1 MDLNTASRAY
11 YGRLILSKKERI
23 FAVWIREA
31 RRIFGPEIKQL
42 LLENRMLAL
51 LDVVAEALGTD
62 DPTPFS
68 VQDEV
73 ERATEHG
80 FLRAE
85 QGFDAGQVV
94 GEFRAFRQAIRDV
107 CIEEGM
113 PLTEE
118 ARLIIE
124 EVIDSAAAVG
134 LSRFSEKQTDII
146 KEEDA
151 RQLAFLVH
159 DFRTPLG
166 AIALAVADV
175 IETLPPE
182 AKTPETLEAL
192 DTIDRNAAHLAV
204 AMEKAMRELADVIS
218 GVGKLE
224 ITEVRLFDSV
234 ANVMEQLKIL
244 ARAKQVI
251 LSNRVDP
258 SVVVAA
264 SQDALHRVLM
274 NLIGNALRYTRAG
287 EITVTSSEK
296 GDEIETVVQD
306 TGSGIIPE
314 KLARIFEPGEKESG
328 SPGMGFG
335 LAIAKSL
342 IDLQGG
348 RIRIKSAVNKGT
360 AVIFTLPRLQ

>member
-1 MDLNTASRAY
+1 MDLNTVSRAY
-11 YGRLILSKKERI
+11 YGRLILSKKARI
-23 FAVWIREA
+23 FAVWIQEA

-42 LLENRMLAL
+42 LLENRMFAL
-51 LDVVAEALGTD
+51 LDVVAEALGTSD
-62 DPTPFS
+62 ADPQS

-85 QGFDAGQVV
+85 QGFNAGQVV
-94 GEFRAFRQAIRDV
+94 REFRAFRHAIRDV
-107 CIEEGM
+107 CIEVGM

-134 LSRFSEKQTDII
+134 LSRFSKKQTDII

-151 RQLAFLVH
+151 RQVAFLVH

-175 IETLPPE
+175 IETLPAE

-192 DTIDRNAAHLAV
+192 DTIERNTAHLAIS
-204 AMEKAMRELADVIS
+204 MEKAMRELSDVIS
-218 GVGKLE
+218 GGKKLQ
-224 ITEVRLFDSV
+224 ITEVPLFDSV
-234 ANVMEQLKIL
+234 AKVMEQLKMP
-244 ARAKQVI
+244 ARAKRVI
-251 LSNRVDP
+251 LSNRVDA
-258 SVVVAA
+258 SAILAA
-264 SQDALHRVLM
+264 SQDALDRVLM
-274 NLIGNALRYTRAG
+274 NLIGNALRYTTGG
-287 EITVTSSEK
+287 EITVASSEK
-296 GDEIETVVQD
+296 GDEIEVVVQD

-314 KLARIFEPGEKESG
+314 KLARIFDPGEKEPE

-342 IDLQGG
+342 VELQGG
-348 RIRIKSAVNKGT
+348 RIRIESTVNKGT
-360 AVIFTLPRLQ
+360 AVIFTLPRVP